1 MMVKGWLWKIS
12 GLLLVF
18 YSIIAGFFIQ
28 VPELPVVHQTIRN
41 LFFHVPM
48 WFAMFCMFGNS
59 LVYSIRYLSNT
70 RLKDDLISCQSVN
83 TGLFFGLLGLLTGSI
98 WAKFTWGDFWTN
110 DPQLI
115 GTSVSMIAYLAYIVL
130 RRAIDETALR
140 AKISSVYNIFAFMLL
155 AIFMGLLPRLADS
168 SLHPGKGGSPSP
180 MGDLD
185 PMMRLVFFP
194 AAIGWILIAFWILEI
209 RKRTR
214 IIELQH
220 QL

>member
-1 MMVKGWLWKIS
+1 MIKGWLWKIS
-12 GLLLVF
+12 GLLLVL
-18 YSIIAGFFIQ
+18 YSIIAGLLIH
-28 VPELPVVHQTIRN
+28 VPELSVVHQTIRN

-48 WFAMFCMFGNS
+48 WFAMFFMFGTS
-59 LVYSIRYLSNT
+59 LVYSIRYLSSMK
-70 RLKDDLISCQSVN
+70 LKDDLVACQSVN
-83 TGLFFGLLGLLTGSI
+83 TGLSFGMLGLLTGMI

-115 GTSVSMIAYLAYIVL
+115 GASVSVIAYLAYFIL
-130 RRAIDETALR
+130 RATIDEKALR
-140 AKISSVYNIFAFMLL
+140 AKISAVYNIFAFMLL
-155 AIFMGLLPRLADS
+155 AIFLGILPRLAEN

-180 MGDLD
+180 IGDLD

-194 AAIGWILIAFWILEI
+194 AVIGWILIAYWILDI

-214 IIELQH
+214 IIEMQH